1 MQVRVSPRKKVAA
14 QNEPKKR
21 TPKNRSDYPSTNVSS
36 PVRGAPKRSIKSYA
50 YNPDDDEGHRG
61 AALQPPRGKSR
72 VRYDNFVIPD
82 DDDDDDDDYNDFAPV
97 RDAQTTR
104 RWPNQ
109 KARSAPITVDERLN
123 GLDDLQK
130 DILRDYMTGAKNAI
144 QDLKFKKGLKFAP
157 FSDVILRE
165 MGLNLPINTEE
176 MLAIPSINPEMVKL
190 YGKRF
195 LILIKNTR
203 ELFESAGCLP
213 EPIHLLQRAP
223 VEGDEGDE
231 EYEDDDDY
239 EERPADPNHRIEIDL
254 LGESDGDGE
263 GRAQVHGENESV
275 VSMGDYEEDEDDELH
290 TSHHFNHPVNPEVE
304 AFNRRFSQAEAARP
318 NSRPKAS
325 SVARPAVA
333 KVGSSR
339 PPYKKKNFRRRSSG
353 GGGDAY
359 AGVKKRGGSKAPG
372 AKRIGGGASGS
383 RKTPSNG
390 AGNRRSG
397 GGAGGGGGWNGIM
410 AMPTM

>member
-1 MQVRVSPRKKVAA
+1 MQVRVTPRKKAAA
-14 QNEPKKR
+14 QKEPKKKA
-21 TPKNRSDYPSTNVSS
+21 PKNRPDYPSTNVSS

-50 YNPDDDEGHRG
+50 FNPDDDEGHRG

-72 VRYDNFVIPD
+72 VRYDDFVMP
-82 DDDDDDDDYNDFAPV
+82 DDDDDDDYNDFAPV
-97 RDAQTTR
+97 REAKTPR
-104 RWPNQ
+104 RQPNQ
-109 KARSAPITVDERLN
+109 KAHSAPITVDERLS

-165 MGLNLPINTEE
+165 MGLNLPVNTEE
-176 MLAIPSINPEMVKL
+176 MLAIPGIDPEKVKL

-213 EPIHLLQRAP
+213 VPRPLLQRAP
-223 VEGDEGDE
+223 VEEDEGDEEYE

-263 GRAQVHGENESV
+263 GRVQAHAENESV
-275 VSMGDYEEDEDDELH
+275 ASMGDYEEDDDDELH

-318 NSRPKAS
+318 NPRPKAS
-325 SVARPAVA
+325 SVARPAVPRA
-333 KVGSSR
+333 GSSR
-339 PPYKKKNFRRRSSG
+339 PPHKKKNFRKRSSG
-353 GGGDAY
+353 GGGDTY
-359 AGVKKRGGSKAPG
+359 AGVKKRGASKALG
-372 AKRIGGGASGS
+372 AKRTGGSGGS
-383 RKTPSNG
+383 RRTPSNG
-390 AGNRRSG
+390 GGNRRSG
-397 GGAGGGGGWNGIM
+397 GGAGGGGGWSGIM